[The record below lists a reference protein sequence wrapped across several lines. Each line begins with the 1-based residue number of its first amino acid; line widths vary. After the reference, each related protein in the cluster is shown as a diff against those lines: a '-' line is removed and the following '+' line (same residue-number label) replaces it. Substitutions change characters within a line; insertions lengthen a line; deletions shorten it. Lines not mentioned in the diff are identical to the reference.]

1 MTGRV
6 FDHAFAWQMT
16 GTQASAAARLL
27 ADATARLG
35 PVDEVIAI
43 ARGGIR
49 PAHAIAA
56 RIGVPV
62 RAVPARHNAGD
73 GLYAEATGNV
83 ACSGTGPMCL
93 SGRILVVDDICGTGA
108 TLRVVADELAR
119 HATPGTSLA
128 TATLCRNAGAPVR
141 PDLTVWD
148 DLREW
153 VIFPWEPQPEASVTV
168 KTLPDPERA
177 HIS

>member
-1 MTGRV
+1 
-6 FDHAFAWQMT
+6 
-16 GTQASAAARLL
+16 
-27 ADATARLG
+27 
-35 PVDEVIAI
+35 VIAV

-56 RIGVPV
+56 RIGVQV
-62 RAVPARHNAGD
+62 RVIRARHNPGD

-83 ACSGTGPMCL
+83 VCAAPGIRPMSL
-93 SGRILVVDDICGTGA
+93 RGRILVVDDICGTGA
-108 TLRVVADELAR
+108 TLRAVADELAR

-153 VIFPWEPQPEASVTV
+153 VIFPWEPQSQAGAAV
-168 KTLPDPERA
+168 KTLPDPGQA